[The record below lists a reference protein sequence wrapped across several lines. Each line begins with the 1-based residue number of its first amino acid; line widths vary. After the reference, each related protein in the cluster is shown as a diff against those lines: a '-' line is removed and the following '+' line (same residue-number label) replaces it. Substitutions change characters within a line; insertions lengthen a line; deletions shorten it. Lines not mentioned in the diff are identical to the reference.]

1 MLNKFLDIA
10 TRWPV
15 SSFVTVTTRVVSDIA
30 ATLSDILV
38 SFCQRT
44 LEINMVSID
53 RSPKC

>member
-1 MLNKFLDIA
+1 MLNKFLNIA